1 MSGFQPLSQLKL
13 IRVGRH
19 RQPWEFAFKSAC
31 SLTFVLH
38 PKKGKTTMSLD
49 HHIEPIRMSAV
60 LRRKAILQQ
69 YCSIE
74 KPTAAD
80 AKRFA
85 DAMGLGLSRF
95 TQMAKAWR
103 TLPDVTTI
111 QGATVKADR
120 KPKLS
125 KAVVDL
131 LEATIARMGASTPA
145 TSIEREFRWACADR
159 DLDPPSSAA
168 IHYRI
173 MKARAKTSEEVHE
186 NGLALFQ
193 CRFQVPVDT
202 PAGIQSPWITAAIK
216 LPTKEIICPQI
227 GIGMPSD
234 FKTCLDALSAEGNDL
249 SVQSVFIPTRKL
261 RALSKKTSLALL
273 AAKKA
278 RSGPVL
284 IGSRIGG
291 INVFHR
297 PYPNADDKLARRLW
311 GRLNSPLSPE
321 EAQAVILHAIATH
334 NADMQSRFKG

>member
-1 MSGFQPLSQLKL
+1 
-13 IRVGRH
+13 
-19 RQPWEFAFKSAC
+19 
-31 SLTFVLH
+31 
-38 PKKGKTTMSLD
+38 MSLD

-159 DLDPPSSAA
+159 DLEGHHCLDRDA
-168 IHYRI
+168 
-173 MKARAKTSEEVHE
+173 KARFFECEPDGSGSVCVH
-186 NGLALFQ
+186 GFA
-193 CRFQVPVDT
+193 
-202 PAGIQSPWITAAIK
+202 PA
-216 LPTKEIICPQI
+216 
-227 GIGMPSD
+227 
-234 FKTCLDALSAEGNDL
+234 
-249 SVQSVFIPTRKL
+249 
-261 RALSKKTSLALL
+261 
-273 AAKKA
+273 
-278 RSGPVL
+278 
-284 IGSRIGG
+284 
-291 INVFHR
+291 
-297 PYPNADDKLARRLW
+297 
-311 GRLNSPLSPE
+311 
-321 EAQAVILHAIATH
+321 
-334 NADMQSRFKG
+334 